1 MIFRIVTKHGM
12 TIDMTVNADFN
23 FLNTCVNVRMN
34 GAFVNETLHIPYDS
48 ISFFGYGDPA
58 HMPQGNAPTVGTKQ

>member
-12 TIDMTVNADFN
+12 TIDVGTTADFN
-23 FLNTCVNVRMN
+23 FINVCTNARIV
-34 GAFVNETLHIPYDS
+34 GAFANENVYVPYDN